1 MFSNLKKCVSIRL
14 LRAERLSF
22 VFCFHRQRQHHH
34 RQHRKPKVFRSSSSS
49 KFTYGRKQKRYCK
62 YLCTIEQS
70 KISYPLFYFV
80 LFLFI
85 SFFQKSKNFFR
96 PDDFQ
101 TFLVGVWKRNLEWRE
116 FGGSFGFLRS
126 SNTIIKVYRKREI
139 SCVIFLYYLSFFI
152 CRSKSNTW
160 Q

>member
-34 RQHRKPKVFRSSSSS
+34 RQHRKPKVFRSLSSS

-62 YLCTIEQS
+62 YLSTIEQS

-80 LFLFI
+80 FI
-85 SFFQKSKNFFR
+85 SFFFKNQRTSLDQMTSK
-96 PDDFQ
+96 PSS
-101 TFLVGVWKRNLEWRE
+101 LES
-116 FGGSFGFLRS
+116 G
-126 SNTIIKVYRKREI
+126 KEI
-139 SCVIFLYYLSFFI
+139 SSGVNLVAHSVSFVPQI
-152 CRSKSNTW
+152 R
-160 Q
+160 